1 MDRSVYLEPLARF
14 EAELMAMPDTAL
26 ARRSKVIA
34 LLTLSMRYETVHF
47 DPNLKDH
54 PFRVLAALIE
64 DARLVLRALKDILFI
79 EAPAGNSGHLD
90 TLKQEDK
97 HEDLFNVIWKQYD
110 RDEFDKYV
118 QTYVHRIKIND
129 ITPLIHGKRVID
141 FGCGNG
147 VFCFA
152 MLAMGAAEVVG
163 IDFGAESIEFA
174 RRAAQDRGVAGRS
187 SFKVA
192 SVYDTGCPDGT
203 FDFAIQNG
211 VFHHLDEPM
220 RANREVERVLRR
232 GGHFWTYVNGEGS
245 LEAEILNLAVR
256 TLSNV
261 SADELS
267 RTLSELNVSTGKK
280 AHLTDGF
287 KATYAFTTYAKLTD
301 LLQGLGFGEFRRLT
315 GGTRFDYDL
324 DKVLSDPYGLEKYGE
339 GILRVL
345 ARKL

>member
-1 MDRSVYLEPLARF
+1 MDRSAYLAPLAIF
-14 EAELMAMPDTAL
+14 EGELMAMPDTSL

-47 DPNLKDH
+47 DANLKEH
-54 PFRVLAALIE
+54 PFGLLAGLIE
-64 DARLVLRALKDILFI
+64 DARLVLKALKEILFI
-79 EAPAGNSGHLD
+79 EAPAGNRGHVD
-90 TLKQEDK
+90 TVKQEQK
-97 HEDLFNVIWKQYD
+97 HENLFNVIWKQYD
-110 RDEFDKYV
+110 HDEFDKYV
-118 QTYVHRIKIND
+118 QTYIHRIKIND
-129 ITPLIHGKRVID
+129 IEPLIRGKRVID

-152 MLAMGAAEVVG
+152 MLAMGAAEVAG
-163 IDFGAESIEFA
+163 IDFGAESVEFA
-174 RRAAQDRGVAGRS
+174 RRAAQDRGVADRGT
-187 SFKVA
+187 FKVA
-192 SVYDTGCPDGT
+192 SVYDTGYPNGS

-211 VFHHLDEPM
+211 VFHHLDEPL
-220 RANREVERVLRR
+220 RANQEVERVLKR

-261 SADELS
+261 PADELS
-267 RTLSELNVSTGKK
+267 RILSELNVSTGKK

-301 LLQGLGFGEFRRLT
+301 LLKRLGFGEFRRLT
-315 GGTRFDYDL
+315 GGTQFDYDL
-324 DKVLSDPYGLEKYGE
+324 DKVLSDPYGREKYGE

-345 ARKL
+345 AKKL